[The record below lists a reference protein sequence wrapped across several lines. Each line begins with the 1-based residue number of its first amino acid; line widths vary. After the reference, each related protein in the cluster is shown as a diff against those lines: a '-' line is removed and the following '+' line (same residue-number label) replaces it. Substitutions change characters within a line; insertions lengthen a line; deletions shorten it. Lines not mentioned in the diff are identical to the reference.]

1 MGRVSKRGK
10 AVTAKGQSATAKAS
24 CMSQGKLHGAKLPH
38 VPILPLRPLVIV
50 LESFASSRFIID
62 DDLRLSRLEGEAAG
76 VPSRLLGMLAVAL
89 LRLS

>member
-1 MGRVSKRGK
+1 M
-10 AVTAKGQSATAKAS
+10 
-24 CMSQGKLHGAKLPH
+24 
-38 VPILPLRPLVIV
+38 VIV